1 MHAGACVDCARLPTV
16 AVPSLTP
23 WRSFLISLSL
33 VVFLAVAA
41 AFTGV
46 AVSSQQAVEMELLT
60 RGRALFS
67 SIVLTRSW
75 SSAHGGVFVVKRPGD
90 VANPYL
96 ERPDRLGADGTIYT
110 LKNPALM
117 TREISE
123 LAERQ
128 GSFRFHITSL
138 KPLNPANG
146 PDAFEREML
155 SRFEEGL
162 SEATLRQVRDG
173 TPWFRYMAPLL
184 VQESC
189 LECHA
194 KQGYKVGDV
203 RGGISVDFN
212 MAAAQ
217 GSISR
222 TRWIVGTTFLATAA
236 LLVLIIARLV
246 SGLRRRLQAA
256 EARIREMAL
265 TDELTGLANRRQIS
279 DRFRMEWVR
288 AARYQRPISVVLID
302 VDHFKAVNDSY
313 GHDAGDAV
321 LRGVSRKAASALRAS
336 DLLGRWGGEEFL
348 ALLPETEA
356 AGARGVAERV
366 LAEVAALRE
375 HHSNRVLSVTVSAG
389 VATWT
394 PPGDGSDA
402 EALLKR
408 ADEALYRAKAAGR
421 NRVEGWDVW
430 PTMSAPPDEETLTR

>member
-1 MHAGACVDCARLPTV
+1 MS
-16 AVPSLTP
+16 VPSLTP

-33 VVFLAVAA
+33 VVFLVVAA

-46 AVSSQQAVEMELLT
+46 AVNGQQAVEMELLT

-75 SSAHGGVFVVKRPGD
+75 NAAHGGVFVVKGPED
-90 VANPYL
+90 VPNPYL
-96 ERPDRLGADGTIYT
+96 EQPDRLGADGTIYT

-138 KPLNPANG
+138 KPLNPGNG

-155 SRFEEGL
+155 ARFEDGL
-162 SEATLRQVRDG
+162 SEATLREVRDG
-173 TPWFRYMAPLL
+173 APWFRYMAPLR

-203 RGGISVDFN
+203 RGGISVGFS
-212 MAAAQ
+212 MADAQ
-217 GSISR
+217 GAIR
-222 TRWIVGTTFLATAA
+222 HMRWAVGTTFLATAA
-236 LLVLIIARLV
+236 LLVLTIARLV

-256 EARIREMAL
+256 EVRIRQMAL
-265 TDELTGLANRRQIS
+265 TDELTGLANRRHIN
-279 DRFRMEWVR
+279 DRFRLEWAR
-288 AARYQRPISVVLID
+288 AARYQRPISVVLLD
-302 VDHFKAVNDSY
+302 VDHFKAVNDAY

-321 LRGVSRKAASALRAS
+321 LRGVSRTAASALRTS

-375 HHSNRVLSVTVSAG
+375 YHANRVLAVTVSAG

-394 PPGDGSDA
+394 PPGGPDGSDA

-421 NRVEGWDVW
+421 NRVED
-430 PTMSAPPDEETLTR
+430 